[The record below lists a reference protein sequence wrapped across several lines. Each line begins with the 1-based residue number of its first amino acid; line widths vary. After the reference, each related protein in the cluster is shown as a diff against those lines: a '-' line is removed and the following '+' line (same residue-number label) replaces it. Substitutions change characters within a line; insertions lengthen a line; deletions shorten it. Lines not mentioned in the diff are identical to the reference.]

1 MKFRILPFRNTL
13 PLLLLFLSVSC
24 GGVTPES
31 PEFSPPPPPS
41 MNEPSPTR
49 TKLPPPGTHEP
60 SPPTG
65 TLPAFP
71 TASRTSPPT
80 STATATLNPTVNY
93 PLKSGPVINGE
104 NAGRII
110 RLGTVHEKLA
120 GGEVGAQLAWSPDSS
135 RIAVTT
141 EGEGVRIIDPL
152 QMKEVGEIRQ
162 ETEDVFDR
170 PGGIAYTPDGRFL
183 AVSVPF
189 GIYSN
194 PREVVFY
201 DVLTLHEAGRLPHRI
216 GANVLTFSHN
226 GRWMAYGTFGVAG
239 VVNLEPFGGLF
250 YTGEKHSNF
259 TFVLFSEDDRFFAVS
274 GDNFASP
281 LLLETATWSL
291 EYELEG
297 EICFSPD
304 NLHFA
309 MAPGIWELGSFQE
322 VMIFGEDFFIGVC
335 SFGRQGDIL
344 INSQS
349 GTGLD
354 IWDTATGELLAIL
367 GDQMEYEW
375 YSFSLSPD
383 GRLIAL
389 ADWDAGGVSFWGVQE
404 A

>member
-1 MKFRILPFRNTL
+1 MD
-13 PLLLLFLSVSC
+13 
-24 GGVTPES
+24 
-31 PEFSPPPPPS
+31 
-41 MNEPSPTR
+41 EPSPTKTR
-49 TKLPPPGTHEP
+49 LPPPGMHEP
-60 SPPTG
+60 SPTN
-65 TLPAFP
+65 TLPSSP
-71 TASRTSPPT
+71 TASRTSTPT
-80 STATATLNPTVNY
+80 STATATLNPTVNL
-93 PLKSGPVINGE
+93 PLKPGEVINRK
-104 NAGRII
+104 NAGRVI

-162 ETEDVFDR
+162 DTEGVFDR
-170 PGGIAYTPDGRFL
+170 PGGIAYTSDGRYL

-194 PREVVFY
+194 PSEVVFY

-309 MAPGIWELGSFQE
+309 MALGIWELGSFQE

-367 GDQMEYEW
+367 GDQMEYRW

-389 ADWDAGGVSFWGVQE
+389 ADWGAEGVSFWGIQGE
-404 A
+404 